1 MPASSGRDRLCWVGF
16 RSEGLSIDIV
26 FGERAVDGGLT
37 IDDTEEDAS
46 PDPALGQGDEE
57 ALDGVEPGGAGR
69 LRHGPPGLLGR
80 FARLL
85 GKPHSN
91 DPLAYRGAE
100 RRDAQETGL
109 VAQQPVRAVGGE
121 TLLPAPDGGALGG
134 DPYGRLTRLVRLTT
148 FGSSQAGCSAMS
160 DPGVFRL
167 AAQPLRVI
175 KTRTGPLPGTG
186 WRRSDMTDRSGY
198 SVEINL
204 TRGEEGAALYINCRK
219 ALAVEV
225 REHETDPEGALAE
238 ILRGTRS
245 FSTWAKGSLR
255 PVGGLPGQETTSL
268 TEGQFSGDLFIV
280 SNGLIWQAH
289 ALSAVEEEIAQ
300 MLAYAEREVLPQ
312 FLERVSD
319 GSA

>member
-1 MPASSGRDRLCWVGF
+1 
-16 RSEGLSIDIV
+16 
-26 FGERAVDGGLT
+26 
-37 IDDTEEDAS
+37 
-46 PDPALGQGDEE
+46 
-57 ALDGVEPGGAGR
+57 
-69 LRHGPPGLLGR
+69 
-80 FARLL
+80 
-85 GKPHSN
+85 
-91 DPLAYRGAE
+91 
-100 RRDAQETGL
+100 
-109 VAQQPVRAVGGE
+109 
-121 TLLPAPDGGALGG
+121 
-134 DPYGRLTRLVRLTT
+134 
-148 FGSSQAGCSAMS
+148 
-160 DPGVFRL
+160 
-167 AAQPLRVI
+167 
-175 KTRTGPLPGTG
+175 
-186 WRRSDMTDRSGY
+186 MTDRSGY